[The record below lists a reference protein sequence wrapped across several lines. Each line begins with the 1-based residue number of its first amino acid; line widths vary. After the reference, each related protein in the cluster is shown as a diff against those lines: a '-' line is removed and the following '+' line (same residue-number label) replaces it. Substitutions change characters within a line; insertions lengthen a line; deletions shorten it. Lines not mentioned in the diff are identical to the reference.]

1 MFTTPH
7 KGIRNFLPQLS
18 MLAGSCNYSDPEEVI
33 VLKERLEE
41 ALELLEEHAQAE
53 NDIILAA
60 LEEKAPGS
68 GTHDQEDHHKLHQMQ
83 DKLLACLNH
92 IASPGIRPEEAM
104 RLGNELYQDISLLH
118 AAHLEHMVE
127 EETVTQS
134 LLWQHFTDEELLQL
148 QGRIIGSMNPEL
160 LLKWWAYILPAQN
173 PIERLKLLTNVQAST
188 PAEFFEQVMAVA
200 KKNLPASAFE
210 KLTAGLALMGVE
222 S

>member
-1 MFTTPH
+1 MFSTPH

-18 MLAGSCNYSDPEEVI
+18 MLAGSCDYTDPEEVKM
-33 VLKERLEE
+33 LKVRLEE
-41 ALELLEEHAQAE
+41 TLELLEEHAQAE
-53 NDIILAA
+53 NEIILSA

-83 DKLLACLNH
+83 DKLRAGLNH
-92 IASPGIRPEEAM
+92 LASPGIRPEEAM

-134 LLWQHFTDEELLQL
+134 LLWQYFTDGELLQL

-160 LLKWWAYILPAQN
+160 LLKWWKYILPAQN
-173 PIERLKLLTNVQAST
+173 PTERLKLLINIQAST
-188 PAEFFEQVMAVA
+188 PADFFEQVLAVA
-200 KKNLPASAFE
+200 KKNLSASAFE
-210 KLTAGLALMGVE
+210 KLAAGLALVGVD
-222 S
+222 